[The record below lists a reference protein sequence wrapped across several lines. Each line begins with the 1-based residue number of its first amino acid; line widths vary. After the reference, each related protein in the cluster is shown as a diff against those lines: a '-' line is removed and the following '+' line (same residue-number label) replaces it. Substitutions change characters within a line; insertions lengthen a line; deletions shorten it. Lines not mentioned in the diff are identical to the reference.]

1 MLAAQEGRGII
12 ETPDDS
18 HAGEIETSRMLHMH
32 PQLVKGGAEREYP
45 HFPVGILV
53 RDKRR
58 YWPNGVW
65 GDPTLATAEKGARL
79 EEAVVDA
86 LERLVDR
93 LEGGED

>member
-1 MLAAQEGRGII
+1 
-12 ETPDDS
+12 
-18 HAGEIETSRMLHMH
+18 
-32 PQLVKGGAEREYP
+32 
-45 HFPVGILV
+45 VGILV

-93 LEGGED
+93 LEEGED